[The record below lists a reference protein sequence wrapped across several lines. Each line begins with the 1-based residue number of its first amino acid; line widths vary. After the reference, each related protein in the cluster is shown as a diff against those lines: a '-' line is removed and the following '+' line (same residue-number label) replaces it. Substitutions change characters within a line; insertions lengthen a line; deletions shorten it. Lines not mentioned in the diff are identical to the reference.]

1 MSAAESS
8 DTPRPGPSPFRTTVW
23 TLVRQAG
30 EEGES
35 QVGSQQARDELCRL
49 YWRPLYTWARR
60 QGHGPED
67 AEDLVQAFLLRFI
80 ERNDFAVADPDR
92 GRFRSYLVGALSN
105 FRRDHLAAAQAQ
117 KRGGGR
123 RALDFDLQEAE
134 ATLADSDAEDPA
146 RAYDRAWTVALLE
159 AALGRLSNEQVA
171 RGRGDVF
178 DLLKPRLGGDGT
190 APLDAEAL
198 AASGLSTGAVKV
210 AVHRLRKR
218 FGELV
223 REEIGRTV
231 DGPEEVEDELHSL
244 L

>member
-1 MSAAESS
+1 MSAGGTS
-8 DTPRPGPSPFRTTVW
+8 DTPGRGSSPFHTTVW
-23 TLVRQAG
+23 TLVREAG
-30 EEGES
+30 GEGDARR
-35 QVGSQQARDELCRL
+35 ARDELCRR
-49 YWRPLYTWARR
+49 YWRPLYAWARR

-92 GRFRSYLVGALSN
+92 GRFRSYLVGAFSN

-134 ATLADSDAEDPA
+134 AILADADAEDPA

-159 AALGRLSNEQVA
+159 AALGRLRNEQVS
-171 RGRGDVF
+171 RGRGEVF

-190 APLDAEAL
+190 APLDTEAL

-223 REEIGRTV
+223 REEISRTV
-231 DGPEEVEDELHSL
+231 EGPEAVEDELRSL